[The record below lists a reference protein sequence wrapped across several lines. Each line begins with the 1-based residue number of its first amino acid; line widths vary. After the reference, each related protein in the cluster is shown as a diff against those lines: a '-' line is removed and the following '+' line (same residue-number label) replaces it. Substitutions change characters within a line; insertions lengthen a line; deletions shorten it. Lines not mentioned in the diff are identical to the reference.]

1 MASYSINA
9 LLSMQKSLVQ
19 RRQQLEEVK
28 NNTTSR
34 SIHRDING
42 AEQINEPTYDIKKV
56 DRKIVR
62 INNALFKID
71 QKIKESN
78 AVTKIDVDIDY
89 DDLSS
94 ELE

>member
-42 AEQINEPTYDIKKV
+42 TEQINEPTYDIKKV
-56 DRKIVR
+56 DKKIVR
-62 INNALFKID
+62 INNALFRID
-71 QKIKESN
+71 QMIKQSN
-78 AVTKIDVDIDY
+78 AVTEIDVDINY

>member
-1 MASYSINA
+1 MSNYTINA

-28 NNTTSR
+28 NSTTSR
-34 SIHRDING
+34 SVHRDSNG
-42 AEQINEPTYDIKKV
+42 AELINEPTYDIKKV
-56 DRKIVR
+56 DKKIVR

-71 QKIKESN
+71 QKVKESN